1 MPTLDQIHAA
11 ADSLFADGKKP
22 TLAAVRAMVG
32 GSYSTLSPALARWRV
47 EQDQSSSSAT
57 ITDSV
62 PHVVSQALLVA
73 AGTAWREAQSLAQAQ
88 IDAERD
94 QLALARAQ
102 AEEQVSDA
110 LVAADASAADADA
123 VRQAL
128 KDLQQQFQNLTQALS
143 VAQALNVELRADR
156 DAARTAAASSADLA
170 SELRGRLAAIQE
182 TSSKMTE
189 QSQPPKSPRRQSPRI
204 AVSGST

>member
-11 ADSLFADGKKP
+11 ADSLAADGKKP

-47 EQDQSSSSAT
+47 EQDQSSSTAT

-62 PHVVSQALLVA
+62 PPVVSQALLIA
-73 AGTAWREAQSLAQAQ
+73 AATAWREAQSLAQAQ

-102 AEEQVSDA
+102 ADEQVSDA
-110 LVAADASAADADA
+110 LAAADASAADADA
-123 VRQAL
+123 ARQAL
-128 KDLQQQFQNLTQALS
+128 KDLQQQFQDLTQALS
-143 VAQALNVELRADR
+143 VAQALNLELRADR
-156 DAARTAAASSADLA
+156 DSARTAAASSADLA
-170 SELRGRLAAIQE
+170 SEMRGRLAALQE
-182 TSSKMTE
+182 TAPKVTDNTQSSKN
-189 QSQPPKSPRRQSPRI
+189 QRRQSQ
-204 AVSGST
+204 ATSTPI

>member
-11 ADSLFADGKKP
+11 ADALAADGKKP

-47 EQDQSSSSAT
+47 EQDQTSSSAT

-62 PHVVSQALLVA
+62 PPVVSQALLIA
-73 AGTAWREAQSLAQAQ
+73 AATAWREAQSLAQAQ

-102 AEEQVSDA
+102 ADEQVSDA
-110 LVAADASAADADA
+110 LSAADASAADADA
-123 VRQAL
+123 ARQAL
-128 KDLQQQFQNLTQALS
+128 KDLQQQYQDLTQALA

-156 DAARTAAASSADLA
+156 DAARTAATSSADIA
-170 SELRGRLAAIQE
+170 SEMRGRLAALEERAPKADHIQ
-182 TSSKMTE
+182 SHK
-189 QSQPPKSPRRQSPRI
+189 PARRQLP
-204 AVSGST
+204 VTV

>member
-11 ADSLFADGKKP
+11 ADALAADGKKP

-47 EQDQSSSSAT
+47 EQDQTSSSAT

-62 PHVVSQALLVA
+62 PPVVSQALLIA
-73 AGTAWREAQSLAQAQ
+73 AATAWREAQSLAQAQ

-102 AEEQVSDA
+102 ADEQVSDA
-110 LVAADASAADADA
+110 LAAADASAADADA
-123 VRQAL
+123 ARQAL
-128 KDLQQQFQNLTQALS
+128 KDLQQQYQDLTQALA

-156 DAARTAAASSADLA
+156 DAARTAATSSADLA
-170 SELRGRLAAIQE
+170 SEMRGRLAALEERASKADHIQPLKL
-182 TSSKMTE
+182 S
-189 QSQPPKSPRRQSPRI
+189 RRQSS
-204 AVSGST
+204 AAT